1 MLSVSVAGK
10 VDGVIEF
17 TNAVGDT
24 SKKNVRVLGIK
35 PLRKEKLW
43 GAGTLKLRTVVS
55 RVNTFVSAR
64 LVDMRRTRSE
74 GLIPDSSLSRGAFV
88 GPIQLATETASVFL
102 VRRQG
107 TPIRAFAPVTNL
119 ATAWSLG
126 TRSRACRSVLPE
138 DYASSIAREWHFLM
152 LK

>member
-55 RVNTFVSAR
+55 RVKTFLSTR
-64 LVDMRRTRSE
+64 LVDLHMQRTRSE
-74 GLIPDSSLSRGAFV
+74 GLVPENSLSRGAFV
-88 GPIQLATETASVFL
+88 GPIQLATEIL
-102 VRRQG
+102 VRCRG
-107 TPIRAFAPVTNL
+107 TPIRAFAPVANL
-119 ATAWSLG
+119 AAAWSLG
-126 TRSRACRSVLPE
+126 ARSRWCRSVLPE
-138 DYASSIAREWHFLM
+138 D
-152 LK
+152 